1 MSRQVILILAFSC
14 CFIVQARTQN
24 LVPNPSFEI
33 ISSCPNNLDQL
44 YLADSWFDPSFCTPD
59 LFNTCNA
66 LLAPQNA
73 FGWQQ
78 ARTGNGY
85 AGIGVYAFF
94 YPSSNIN
101 IREFLEVKL
110 NDTLKA
116 GARYCIEFYASLGDS
131 SFWQVNRLQ
140 LVLSNNVL
148 NPNCS
153 PYNSNIALEH
163 DSAYF
168 FSNTQDWV
176 LISGVYTAIGGEE
189 YLTIGNFLNDS
200 LTDTSSHNG
209 PNVISYFYIDDVSVT
224 ECPEPPPLVSSLIVP
239 NAFSP
244 NGDGINDFFSPSD
257 TNLSFY
263 TCKIYNRWGNL
274 VFETTNPNQFWDG
287 NYNGGDC
294 VDGTYFYLIESV
306 GLDDKKYLFKGF
318 LMLAR

>member
-1 MSRQVILILAFSC
+1 MSRQVILIIEFSC

-116 GARYCIEFYASLGDS
+116 GARYCIEFYASLGSCSLLHLPHQNCEKNGSTASKSGQTKILKFTKRRDS
-131 SFWQVNRLQ
+131 QPRLF
-140 LVLSNNVL
+140 V
-148 NPNCS
+148 
-153 PYNSNIALEH
+153 
-163 DSAYF
+163 
-168 FSNTQDWV
+168 
-176 LISGVYTAIGGEE
+176 
-189 YLTIGNFLNDS
+189 
-200 LTDTSSHNG
+200 
-209 PNVISYFYIDDVSVT
+209 
-224 ECPEPPPLVSSLIVP
+224 
-239 NAFSP
+239 
-244 NGDGINDFFSPSD
+244 
-257 TNLSFY
+257 
-263 TCKIYNRWGNL
+263 
-274 VFETTNPNQFWDG
+274 
-287 NYNGGDC
+287 
-294 VDGTYFYLIESV
+294 
-306 GLDDKKYLFKGF
+306 
-318 LMLAR
+318 